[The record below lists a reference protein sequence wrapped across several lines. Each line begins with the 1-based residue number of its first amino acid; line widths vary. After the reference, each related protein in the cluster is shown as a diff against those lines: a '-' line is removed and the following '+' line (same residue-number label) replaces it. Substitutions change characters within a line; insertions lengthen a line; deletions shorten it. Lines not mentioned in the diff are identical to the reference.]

1 MKFISVAAFE
11 IDSRN
16 SNDYQNMLEALY
28 KYAEL
33 DLENEEIKNFIEED
47 NITSIFEECQINV
60 CQKGI
65 EYYVEW
71 NYDYDL
77 DHFYFYVY
85 RILLNNDKELE
96 AYIKVCEKYFEEVFD
111 ELL

>member
-11 IDSRN
+11 IDN
-16 SNDYQNMLEALY
+16 ILDYQDMLEALY

-33 DLENEEIKNFIEED
+33 DLENESIKNLIEED
-47 NITSIFEECQINV
+47 DMYGIFRECQINI

-71 NYDYDL
+71 NYDFDL

-96 AYIKVCEKYFEEVFD
+96 AYIKVVEKYFEEVFD